1 MWREVAEEASLG
13 VVVQGWLWVVEH
25 SLLAHGAPMTS
36 GPGSSANSLPP
47 DKTIMRTVLRRLSNH
62 PAANP
67 LLVLLIPGISLK
79 RWLALGG
86 LGLIAVTLGIMFS
99 LKISLGPSFH
109 SFAGTLSLRD
119 APPIVRSGVFI
130 GVGVLLF
137 GSASLKFFGS
147 LTGARSHRRDWP
159 LLDSLYVDR
168 VLGAGPR
175 IVVIGGGSGLPNLL
189 RGLKQYT
196 SNLTA
201 VVTVAD
207 DGGSSGRLRSEL
219 DILPPG
225 DIRNCLVALADS
237 EEVMQRLMDFRFSTN
252 GQLDGHSF
260 GNILI
265 AALASIGGDFYRG
278 VEIAGEL
285 LAIRGKVVPS
295 TSSNVTLVG
304 RTVSG
309 QRLIGESRVGTANEQ
324 LRQVALFPDDAP
336 AHPDAKRAIEE
347 ADLIVLGPGSLF
359 TSIVPNLLVRD
370 IAHAIS
376 GAKGLKMYVC
386 NVAVDPG
393 ETAGFSVF
401 DHVNAI
407 RYYAGDQAVH
417 IVIANNRI
425 IQTHPPTAGHPV
437 ELVTPEASWNDE
449 AVCILADVIDEEKP
463 TRHDPSKLAKVIA
476 GAYRDHR
483 GKRRRLPPRW
493 QGLPGLAQTIGGTSG
508 TESSGAPHGSLQCR

>member
-1 MWREVAEEASLG
+1 
-13 VVVQGWLWVVEH
+13 
-25 SLLAHGAPMTS
+25 MTM
-36 GPGSSANSLPP
+36 
-47 DKTIMRTVLRRLSNH
+47 MRTVLRLLSKYPVTNS
-62 PAANP
+62 

-79 RWLALGG
+79 RWFALGG
-86 LGLIAVTLGIMFS
+86 LGLIALALGIIFS
-99 LKISLGPSFH
+99 LKISLGPSLY
-109 SFAGTLSLRD
+109 SFVGTLSLRD
-119 APPIVRSGVFI
+119 APTIVRSGVFI
-130 GVGVLLF
+130 SIGVLLVGGASVKLF
-137 GSASLKFFGS
+137 ASLA
-147 LTGARSHRRDWP
+147 GARSHRRDWP
-159 LLDSLYVDR
+159 ILDSLYVDR
-168 VLGAGPR
+168 VLGSGPN
-175 IVVIGGGSGLPNLL
+175 IVVIGGGSGLPTLL
-189 RGLKQYT
+189 RGLKHYT

-219 DILPPG
+219 DIPPPG

-237 EEVMQRLMDFRFSTN
+237 EVVMQQLMDFRFSTN

-278 VEIAGEL
+278 VEIAGQL

-324 LRQVALFPDDAP
+324 LRQVALLPQDAP

-359 TSIVPNLLVRD
+359 TSIVPNLLVRE
-370 IAHAIS
+370 IADAVS
-376 GAKGLKMYVC
+376 GAKGLRMYVC
-386 NVAVDPG
+386 NVAIDPG
-393 ETAGFSVF
+393 ETAGFSVA

-407 RYYAGDQAVH
+407 RYYAGEHAVD
-417 IVIANNRI
+417 IVIANDRI
-425 IQTHPPTAGHPV
+425 FQPHPDGYRGHPV
-437 ELVTPEASWNDE
+437 ELVPPGASWNDE
-449 AVCILADVIDEEKP
+449 AVCVRADVIDEEKP
-463 TRHDPSKLAKVIA
+463 TRHDSIKLAMVIA

-483 GKRRRLPPRW
+483 GKRRRLPRRW
-493 QGLPGLAQTIGGTSG
+493 QGLPRLSKAIGSG
-508 TESSGAPHGSLQCR
+508 SSGNPESKLGSGAPQRTL